1 MGNSIIN
8 ALTCGACSN
17 SNNEDNR
24 TKVSD
29 KEEMD
34 EATKETFERLKKDNQ
49 TPLPKNLLELRIQ
62 TKDMIQKREDNVFDH
77 YKKISELGSGAFGT
91 VYKVQN
97 IASDNLRAMKV
108 ISKELIQS
116 GVDAAEI
123 SNEIQILSR
132 LDHPNIM
139 RVYEFFEDKDNF
151 YIITEYCDQGD
162 LAGKMDEEGKL
173 SELLVKYFMNQVF
186 IAISYLHSQ
195 DVFHGDIKR
204 ENILLE
210 SLDESINA
218 KKTISSI
225 ESDKNINN
233 ELKNTKTISDKTRNL
248 LKELSTIE
256 VKLVDFGAAK
266 MFSPHK
272 RMSGIIGTTYYCSP
286 EVIDNLY
293 REECDEWACGVLM
306 YILLTGYPPFDGDS
320 EEEIFN
326 KIKNDKPNLR
336 VDELKNVSRNCKN
349 LILQLLQKDP
359 EERIKANDALQHPF
373 FTENINFDDLLTQG
387 TDMSLLTSLR
397 SSMAQKTKFQ
407 DAVIAYI
414 ALNFTDKKEEQK
426 IKEIFRSMSKDHSTF
441 KIDIDMFVKCLTENK
456 IANAEEAKEIF
467 YSIDND
473 RNGSIEYQELVRGM
487 SDKKKLLSDS
497 NLKEAFDFFD
507 VDKSNTIT
515 WDEIARIVFQGK
527 TVPKEL
533 INSFLK
539 EIGKTENDPIS
550 FKEFCE
556 MIRK

>member
-1 MGNSIIN
+1 
-8 ALTCGACSN
+8 
-17 SNNEDNR
+17 
-24 TKVSD
+24 
-29 KEEMD
+29 
-34 EATKETFERLKKDNQ
+34 
-49 TPLPKNLLELRIQ
+49 
-62 TKDMIQKREDNVFDH
+62 
-77 YKKISELGSGAFGT
+77 
-91 VYKVQN
+91 
-97 IASDNLRAMKV
+97 MK
-108 ISKELIQS
+108 
-116 GVDAAEI
+116 
-123 SNEIQILSR
+123 
-132 LDHPNIM
+132 
-139 RVYEFFEDKDNF
+139 VYEFFEDKDNF

-186 IAISYLHSQ
+186 IAISYLHSH

-218 KKTISSI
+218 KNTISSI
-225 ESDKNINN
+225 EKDKNIEN
-233 ELKNTKTISDKTRNL
+233 ELKQSKTMSEKTRNL

-320 EEEIFN
+320 EEDIFN
-326 KIKNDKPNLR
+326 KIKNDKPNLK
-336 VDELKNVSRNCKN
+336 VGELRNVSRNCKN

-359 EERIKANDALQHPF
+359 EERIKAKDALQHPF
-373 FTENINFDDLLTQG
+373 FTENINVDDLLTQD

-456 IANAEEAKEIF
+456 IATADEAKDIF

-473 RNGSIEYQELVRGM
+473 KNGSIEYQELVRGM
-487 SDKKKLLSDS
+487 SDKKKLLSDT

-527 TVPKEL
+527 NVPQEL
-533 INSFLK
+533 VNSFLK
-539 EIGKTENDPIS
+539 EIGKTEKDPIT

>member
-8 ALTCGACSN
+8 VLTCGACSN
-17 SNNEDNR
+17 SNNIDER
-24 TKVSD
+24 TKESEKD
-29 KEEMD
+29 EMD

-49 TPLPKNLLELRIQ
+49 TPLPKNLVEVKIQ

-97 IASDNLRAMKV
+97 IASENLRAMKV
-108 ISKELIQS
+108 ISKEFIHS

-139 RVYEFFEDKDNF
+139 RIYEFFEDKDNF

-173 SELLVKYFMNQVF
+173 NELLVKYFMNQVF
-186 IAISYLHSQ
+186 VAISYLHSQ
-195 DVFHGDIKR
+195 NVFHGDIKR

-218 KKTISSI
+218 KETISSI
-225 ESDKNINN
+225 ENDKTIIE
-233 ELKNTKTISDKTRNL
+233 ELKNHIISEKTRNL

-306 YILLTGYPPFDGDS
+306 YILLTGYPPFDGET
-320 EEEIFN
+320 EEEIFY
-326 KIKNDKPNLR
+326 KIKNQKPNIKA
-336 VDELKNVSRNCKN
+336 DELKNVSRNCKN

-359 EERIKANDALQHPF
+359 EQRIKAKDALQHPF
-373 FTENINFDDLLTQG
+373 FTENINVDDLLTQG

-426 IKEIFRSMSKDHSTF
+426 IKEIFRTMSKDHSTF
-441 KIDIDMFVKCLTENK
+441 KIDIDMFVKCLTENN
-456 IANAEEAKEIF
+456 IATADEAKDIF

-473 RNGSIEYQELVRGM
+473 KNGSIEYQELVRGM
-487 SDKKKLLSDS
+487 SDKKKLLSDT

-527 TVPKEL
+527 NVPKEL
-533 INSFLK
+533 VNSFLK
-539 EIGKTENDPIS
+539 EIGKTEKDPIN